1 MELEEQ
7 VMGIIINAGQSRSL
21 CYEALHAAKAGDFA
35 TADAKMQ
42 EAAHYSREA
51 HLVQT
56 QLIEADEGEG
66 KTKMTLVMVHAQDHL
81 MTSILAKELIAEL
94 IAIYRAHLQF
104 LPYGCF
110 GSFQRDA
117 WGGFAGDMEQSLV
130 NAAREDRKSVV

>member
-21 CYEALHAAKAGDFA
+21 CYEALQCAKEGDFA
-35 TADAKMQ
+35 RADDMMQ
-42 EAAHYSREA
+42 QAQHFAREA

-81 MTSILAKELIAEL
+81 MTSILAKELVTEL
-94 IAIYRAHLQF
+94 IEIYRTRH
-104 LPYGCF
+104 
-110 GSFQRDA
+110 
-117 WGGFAGDMEQSLV
+117 
-130 NAAREDRKSVV
+130 

>member
-66 KTKMTLVMVHAQDHL
+66 KTK
-81 MTSILAKELIAEL
+81 TSILAKELIAEL
-94 IAIYRAHLQF
+94 IAIYRAQPLH
-104 LPYGCF
+104 
-110 GSFQRDA
+110 A
-117 WGGFAGDMEQSLV
+117 
-130 NAAREDRKSVV
+130 